1 MFSWSEDRVRHTA
14 GPVFKLQGRRHMS
27 AHPSFD
33 SSASLEA
40 APAPPAAIRSFQDSI
55 GAVASGAERRR
66 YARVPLTL
74 KGRFMLED
82 GSEFACETQDV
93 SPIGI
98 AIRGSSAG
106 AIGDRVVAYFDEL
119 GRVEG
124 RIVRRALAWFAIDI
138 TGTPRKLE
146 SLANKI
152 SRLVEREAT
161 RGTAC

>member
-1 MFSWSEDRVRHTA
+1 
-14 GPVFKLQGRRHMS
+14 MS
-27 AHPSFD
+27 AQPFD
-33 SSASLEA
+33 SSASEA
-40 APAPPAAIRSFQDSI
+40 ASARPANRSFQESI
-55 GAVASGAERRR
+55 SALASGAERRR

-74 KGRFMLED
+74 KGRIMLED
-82 GSEFACETQDV
+82 GSEFSCETQDV

-98 AIRGSSAG
+98 SIRGSSAG
-106 AIGDRVVAYFDEL
+106 AIGDRVVAYFEEL

-138 TGTPRKLE
+138 TATPRKLE

-152 SRLVEREAT
+152 NRLVENEAT

>member
-1 MFSWSEDRVRHTA
+1 
-14 GPVFKLQGRRHMS
+14 MS
-27 AHPSFD
+27 AQPFD
-33 SSASLEA
+33 SSASEA
-40 APAPPAAIRSFQDSI
+40 GPALPAIRSFQESI
-55 GAVASGAERRR
+55 SALASGAERRR

-82 GSEFACETQDV
+82 GSEFSCETQDI

-124 RIVRRALAWFAIDI
+124 RIVRRAPAWFAIDI

-152 SRLVEREAT
+152 NQLVESEAT